1 MPTPTL
7 SSSLAPPPFPLPS
20 AFPPSEATREFTIKE
35 LKTATNNWQTVVGK
49 GGYGTV
55 YKAVLKDGT
64 YVAVKRLDQVG
75 RAATQ
80 GQTGRQTA

>member
-1 MPTPTL
+1 M
-7 SSSLAPPPFPLPS
+7 
-20 AFPPSEATREFTIKE
+20 
-35 LKTATNNWQTVVGK
+35 VGK

-75 RAATQ
+75 LGWPTVRYSLTS
-80 GQTGRQTA
+80 GLPVMSSS